1 MVWVAGAGSLILV
14 VVTVAGLFDVFRY
27 RDHIG
32 TSQLVAWMIFI
43 VVVPIVGLL
52 SYVLWRISRSD
63 TMDES
68 IDFQEEHPVEDERRP
83 PIQQG

>member
-27 RDHIG
+27 RDRIG